1 VNSEAINFI
10 VLPAG
15 LNLGAKLGDYAV
27 VIRPETGAITYAVY
41 ADVGPAGK
49 IGEGSIALANALG
62 VPSSAKTGGT
72 GSGIIYLVLPGSA
85 NSFPSS
91 QADVDSSGAA
101 FLAIWGGLDRV
112 RESFS
117 KMNWA

>member
-1 VNSEAINFI
+1 

-49 IGEGSIALANALG
+49 IGEGSIALTNALG

-72 GSGIIYLVLPGSA
+72 GSGIIYLVYLA
-85 NSFPSS
+85 ALTHS
-91 QADVDSSGAA
+91 QARRRTSTHQELLS
-101 FLAIWGGLDRV
+101 
-112 RESFS
+112 
-117 KMNWA
+117 

>member
-1 VNSEAINFI
+1 MNSEAINFI

-101 FLAIWGGLDRV
+101 FLAICGGLDRV